1 MFRLLGLMIKNN
13 PLVASC
19 FLWHHQRESLRFA
32 VRIERTKNCVLHVHW
47 RMRLA
52 ITPGRK
58 MLPKVAFCIPPVRFL
73 WVYAQKKQPAC
84 CELFLWH
91 HQRESL
97 RFAVRI
103 ERTKNYVLHVH
114 WHMRLA
120 ITPGRKMLPKVAF
133 YIPPVRFLWVYAQKN
148 NPLVASCFYGTTKG
162 NRTLVF
168 GVRGQRPDR

>member
-1 MFRLLGLMIKNN
+1 MAPPKGIA
-13 PLVASC
+13 PLRRPHSADKK
-19 FLWHHQRESLRFA
+19 LRFA
-32 VRIERTKNCVLHVHW
+32 CALAHAARYHAWSENASKGRILYSARS
-47 RMRLA
+47 
-52 ITPGRK
+52 
-58 MLPKVAFCIPPVRFL
+58 IPL
-73 WVYAQKKQPAC
+73 GLCSKKQPAC

-103 ERTKNYVLHVH
+103 AQTKNCVLHVR

-133 YIPPVRFLWVYAQKN
+133 YIPPVRFLWAYAQKN

-162 NRTLVF
+162 NRSAS
-168 GVRGQRPDR
+168 PSA

>member
-1 MFRLLGLMIKNN
+1 MAPPKGIA
-13 PLVASC
+13 PLRRPHRADKK
-19 FLWHHQRESLRFA
+19 LRFA
-32 VRIERTKNCVLHVHW
+32 CALAHAARYHAWAENASEGRILYSARS
-47 RMRLA
+47 
-52 ITPGRK
+52 
-58 MLPKVAFCIPPVRFL
+58 IPL
-73 WVYAQKKQPAC
+73 GLCSKKQPAY

-103 ERTKNYVLHVH
+103 ERTKNYVSHVR

-148 NPLVASCFYGTTKG
+148 NPLIASCFYGTTKG